1 MLGLSVSEVEFP
13 AVIICSEGFD
23 LNAISAVVY
32 HNTFRYMN
40 TSMNEKIGLSPI
52 QLAKLESKY
61 MDEVIKCITLLN
73 IYRKVMPLL
82 LMF

>member
-13 AVIICSEGFD
+13 AVVICSEGFD
-23 LNAISAVVY
+23 LNAISAVVF

-52 QLAKLESKY
+52 QFAKLESKLKY
-61 MDEVIKCITLLN
+61 EVI
-73 IYRKVMPLL
+73 
-82 LMF
+82 